1 MKFFQQIA
9 PNVAAKAD
17 VFGKAIVET
26 LLMAA
31 WAGVFVILFGLILG
45 IILVITGD
53 KGIRPNKVIYQ
64 VLDKIINL
72 FRSIPFVILLA
83 GLMPL
88 SRLIMGTAI
97 GLKGAIVP
105 LVIGAIPFY
114 SRQVESALSQVDRGQ
129 VEAAE
134 AFGVSA
140 PGIIFRVYL
149 KESIAPLARGT
160 TIAIISLFGLIA
172 MAGAVGAGGLGD
184 FAIRYGHDRNQTDAT
199 HVTVL
204 VLVIMVSIIQII
216 GNTVAK
222 KNTH

>member
-1 MKFFQQIA
+1 MKFFQLIA
-9 PNVAAKAD
+9 PNVAEKAD
-17 VFGKAIVET
+17 VFGKAILET

-31 WAGVFVILFGLILG
+31 WAGVFIILFGLILG

-53 KGIRPNKVIYQ
+53 KGIRPNKAVYQ

-134 AFGVSA
+134 AFGCGV

-199 HVTVL
+199 LVTVL